1 MTDLR
6 SDTLTRP
13 TPSMREAIFNAEVG
27 DDVFGEDPTVNRL
40 EAMAA
45 ERFGKEAALFVASG
59 TMANQIGVNLHTR
72 PGDEIIVEAN
82 SHIFV
87 YEGAAPAFISG
98 VQVRTIEGRDG
109 VFTADQVLPLIR
121 TEDDHFP
128 VTSLVVVENTHNKS
142 GGRIFPLEEIMK
154 LKTVANEHNLS
165 MHLDGA
171 RIFNAVIATGIDAAE
186 WAKPFDS
193 LSFCLSKGLGA
204 PVGSLICS
212 SRELIRES
220 RRIRKKLGGGM
231 RQAGII
237 AAAGIY
243 ALKNHVERL
252 KEDHEKAR
260 IIAEAI
266 DKSTSLEIDL
276 ENTRTNI
283 VLFRAVEEN
292 APEVAAQF
300 RASGI
305 LLFALDN
312 SRLRAV
318 THLDV
323 SFDQVRETAA
333 FIHKTF

>member
-13 TPSMREAIFNAEVG
+13 TPQMREAIFNAEVG

-252 KEDHEKAR
+252 KEDHEKAL

-283 VLFRAVEEN
+283 VLFRTIEEN
-292 APEVAAQF
+292 APQVAAQF